1 LKITLLKLKQLI
13 KKELQNI
20 LKEAG
25 DPRFLSRSRH
35 MPPRSIGSRQT
46 SLGPETLKRRAPGE
60 PVRGEHGQEE
70 VLVWYD
76 GNWHETVITDE
87 EASEIAAAHDPDV
100 ESWGDAAQRVLSSL
114 RGLDIEDVDL
124 S

>member
-1 LKITLLKLKQLI
+1 MKITKYTLKQLI
-13 KKELQNI
+13 RKELQNT
-20 LKEAG
+20 LKEAD
-25 DPRFLSRSRH
+25 DPRFLTRVRE
-35 MPPRSIGSRQT
+35 PRTIGSPRT

-76 GNWHETVITDE
+76 GNWHETVLTDE
-87 EASEIAAAHDPDV
+87 EASEIAAAHDPDI

-114 RGLDIEDVDL
+114 RGLDIEDVDR